1 MNIRIICI
9 GDELL
14 SGDTVNT
21 NLAFIGEELAN
32 RGLNV
37 SAETCVP
44 DDLDAIQGAIRQADG
59 ADVLIFIG
67 GLGPTTDDLTRAAV
81 AGYLGLQ
88 IRSDA
93 TLRQHIAD

>member
-14 SGDTVNT
+14 SGDTINT
-21 NLAFIGEELAN
+21 NLAFVGEELAN
-32 RGLNV
+32 HGLNV
-37 SAETCVP
+37 ASETCVP
-44 DDLDAIQGAIRQADG
+44 DDLDAIQSAIRQADG
-59 ADVLIFIG
+59 ADVLMFIG

-88 IRSDA
+88 IRVDES
-93 TLRQHIAD
+93 LK

>member
-1 MNIRIICI
+1 MNICIICI

-14 SGDTVNT
+14 SGDTINT
-21 NLAFIGEELAN
+21 NLAFVGEELAN

-37 SAETCVP
+37 ASDTCVP
-44 DDLDAIQGAIRQADG
+44 DDLDAIQSAIRQADG
-59 ADVLIFIG
+59 ADVLMFIG

-88 IRSDA
+88 IRVDES
-93 TLRQHIAD
+93 LK